1 VKCLGEKPTAAFA
14 LSLIG
19 GIFGLL
25 GGIAVVASTA
35 AFSFLFGFL
44 GLGGILTMLAAYV
57 LVVSLIIL
65 LGAIMMWN
73 NPSSTHTWGIA
84 ILILSLIS
92 ANIFGF
98 IGGILAIVWKPS
110 RGGAPPPPS

>member
-1 VKCLGEKPTAAFA
+1 LGDKPTAAFA

-19 GIFGLL
+19 GILGLL
-25 GGIAVVASTA
+25 GGIAFVAFVASWA
-35 AFSFLFGFL
+35 WLFGTF
-44 GLGGILTMLAAYV
+44 GLGGIAATIGAYV

-73 NPSSTHTWGIA
+73 NPSSAHTWGIV

-92 ANIFGF
+92 ANLFGF

>member
-1 VKCLGEKPTAAFA
+1 LGEKPTAAFA

-19 GIFGLL
+19 GIFAVL

-35 AFSFLFGFL
+35 SFTLIFGNFL
-44 GLGGILTMLAAYV
+44 GLGTMFTMLAAYV
-57 LVVSLIIL
+57 LIVGLIIL
-65 LGAIMMWN
+65 IGAIMMWN
-73 NPSSTHTWGIA
+73 NPSSTHMWGIV
-84 ILILSLIS
+84 ILILSIIS
-92 ANIFGF
+92 VNLFGF